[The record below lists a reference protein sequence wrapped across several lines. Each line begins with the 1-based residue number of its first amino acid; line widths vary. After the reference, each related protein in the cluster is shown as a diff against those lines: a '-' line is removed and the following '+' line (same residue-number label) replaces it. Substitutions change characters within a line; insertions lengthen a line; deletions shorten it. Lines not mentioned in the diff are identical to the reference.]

1 MAGFIKT
8 ERNLEIVFATV
19 FSALVFVLFFFILGA
34 NGLILGND
42 PAVHL
47 QRAQIFLNAGEIPL
61 SGIAVYP
68 PLYHVVLD
76 TFIAFTGATN
86 VGESLVLMK
95 AVTALIDWMLVF
107 SVYLVAAKFFSK
119 KTGVVAAMLLM
130 LCFPL
135 YEINSW
141 GSYPSILSLAFMVL
155 VFLYLALP
163 LKNLGY
169 TMVAFVLAFSMVMAH
184 PFATFISVF
193 ILPPFILVMLA
204 RSKGHHRKTLIAVL
218 LGGGIAFFVYYLQP
232 ILPYLSEIVSI
243 VFFQLKTMLYQVPY
257 VTFNAYMTNF
267 GFLFFFAFSGLVIA
281 FVKLKKAK
289 SLSFFLLLALAF
301 LVPLALSQA
310 YLIGMYLEYA
320 RFVYYLMPFLAVL
333 AAVSFVFIV
342 DAFFAS
348 YFNNKKNWQKLFLKV
363 VSVVIVCALV
373 AVMVVRFQTVTGR
386 IGEATEFYSVS
397 DMSAYQAGN
406 WIKQNSPDAYA
417 KVVVTESPGQWFGV
431 YSGREVIAET
441 DPVVQWNEKA
451 ECVLDLSYD
460 LEHPLT
466 MVRAYEAKG
475 NISDESYVSTNMVW
489 RRVAYFP
496 EDNAFV
502 SYRDQNDSLHSFAL
516 SSLNRT
522 IAFDMLNFP
531 KKLTIQYSAEAFALT
546 KTILVHN
553 DTYPVTVTWQL
564 TALKSDLSF
573 ASLYVSE
580 YFDPKFSFDQ
590 AYVPDVLNWEN
601 PWSKPSK
608 VQPNQWAITDFFK
621 ENLTADNH
629 VSVYDSTNEVCFGLR
644 FVDLP
649 DFGNLGALG
658 NGNLDAVRFQYNF
671 FKLDA
676 NYTITATYQ
685 ILAFAQ
691 NSYPQLQNYK
701 DMNTLF
707 DFRAEQQFEVK
718 CRNFASIIRDAYIGF
733 LVYSKERFDSNIL
746 SSGWVELVYSNDK
759 YVVLKIKVD
768 HPYVAVLE

>member
-1 MAGFIKT
+1 MAGWFKT
-8 ERNLEIVFATV
+8 EKNLEIVFAAV
-19 FSALVFVLFFFILGA
+19 FSALVFVLFFSILGA

-47 QRAQIFLNAGEIPL
+47 QRAKFFLDMGEIPL
-61 SGIAVYP
+61 SGITVYP
-68 PLYHVVLD
+68 PLYHIVLN
-76 TFIAFTGATN
+76 TFIAFTGATT

-163 LKNLGY
+163 LKNFGY
-169 TMVAFVLAFSMVMAH
+169 TLVAFVLAFSMVMSH
-184 PFATFISVF
+184 PFATFLSVF
-193 ILPPFILVMLA
+193 VLPLFILVMLA

-243 VFFQLKTMLYQVPY
+243 VFFQLKTMLYQVPF
-257 VTFNAYMTNF
+257 VTFDAYMTNF
-267 GFLFFFAFSGLVIA
+267 GFLFFFAFAGLVIA
-281 FVKLKKAK
+281 FFKLKKAK
-289 SLSFFLLLALAF
+289 SLSFFLLLSLAF

-310 YLIGMYLEYA
+310 YLVGMYLEYA

-333 AAVSFVFIV
+333 AAVSLVFVV
-342 DAFFAS
+342 DAVFAA
-348 YFNNKKNWQKLFLKV
+348 YWNNKKNWQKLFLKV

-386 IGEATEFYSVS
+386 IEEATEFYSFS
-397 DMSAYQAGN
+397 DVSAYQAGN
-406 WIKQNSPDAYA
+406 WIKQNSPDIYA

-475 NISDESYVSTNMVW
+475 NIADESYVSTNMVW
-489 RRVAYFP
+489 RLVAYSP

-502 SYRDQNDSLHSFAL
+502 SYRDQNDLMHSFAL

-522 IAFDMLNFP
+522 LTFDTVHFP
-531 KKLTIQYSAEAFALT
+531 KRLIIQYSAEAFAVT

-590 AYVPDVLNWEN
+590 AYVPETLDWAN

-608 VQPNQWAITDFFK
+608 VQPDQWAITDFYK
-621 ENLTADNH
+621 ENLATDNN
-629 VSVYDSTNEVCFGLR
+629 VAFYDTTNEVCFGLR
-644 FVDLP
+644 FADLP
-649 DFGNLGALG
+649 DFGNIGALG
-658 NGNLDAVRFQYNF
+658 NENIDAVRFQYNF

-676 NYTITATYQ
+676 NYTITASYQ
-685 ILAFAQ
+685 MLSFAQ

-707 DFRAEQQFEVK
+707 DFQTEEAFEVK
-718 CRNFASIIRDAYIGF
+718 CRNFASIIRDTYIGF
-733 LVYSKERFDSNIL
+733 LVYSEERFNKDVL

-759 YVVLKIKVD
+759 YVVLKIKAD
-768 HPYVAVLE
+768 HPYVTVLE

>member
-1 MAGFIKT
+1 MAGWFKT
-8 ERNLEIVFATV
+8 EKNLEIVFAAV
-19 FSALVFVLFFFILGA
+19 FSALVFVLFFSILGA

-47 QRAQIFLNAGEIPL
+47 QRAKFFLDMGQIPL
-61 SGIAVYP
+61 SGITVYP
-68 PLYHVVLD
+68 PLYHIVLN
-76 TFIAFTGATN
+76 TFIAFTGATS

-107 SVYLVAAKFFSK
+107 SVYLVAAKFFGK
-119 KTGVVAAMLLM
+119 KTGVIAAMLLM

-163 LKNLGY
+163 LKNFGY
-169 TMVAFVLAFSMVMAH
+169 TLVAFVLAFSMVMSH
-184 PFATFISVF
+184 PFATFLSVF
-193 ILPPFILVMLA
+193 VLPLFILVMLA

-243 VFFQLKTMLYQVPY
+243 VFFQLKTMLYQVPF
-257 VTFNAYMTNF
+257 VTFDAYMTNF
-267 GFLFFFAFSGLVIA
+267 GFLFFFAFAGLVIA
-281 FVKLKKAK
+281 FFKLKKAK

-301 LVPLALSQA
+301 LVPLALSQT

-333 AAVSFVFIV
+333 AAVSLVFLV
-342 DAFFAS
+342 DAVFAA
-348 YFNNKKNWQKLFLKV
+348 YWNNKKNWQKLFLKV

-373 AVMVVRFQTVTGR
+373 AVFVVRFQTVTGR
-386 IGEATEFYSVS
+386 IEEATTFYSFS
-397 DMSAYQAGN
+397 DVSAYQTGN
-406 WIKQNSPDAYA
+406 WIKQNSPDIYA

-466 MVRAYEAKG
+466 MVRVYEAKG
-475 NISDESYVSTNMVW
+475 SIADESYVSTNMVW
-489 RRVAYFP
+489 RRVAYSS
-496 EDNAFV
+496 EDNAIV
-502 SYRDQNDSLHSFAL
+502 SYRDQNEVLHSFAL

-522 IAFDMLNFP
+522 LTFDTVHFP
-531 KKLTIQYSAEAFALT
+531 KRLTMQYSAEAFVVT
-546 KTILVHN
+546 KTILMHN

-590 AYVPDVLNWEN
+590 AYVSGTLDWAN
-601 PWSKPSK
+601 PWSNPSK
-608 VQPNQWAITDFFK
+608 VQPDQWAITDFYK
-621 ENLTADNH
+621 ENLATDNN
-629 VSVYDSTNEVCFGLR
+629 VAFYDSTNEVCFGLR
-644 FVDLP
+644 FADLP
-649 DFGNLGALG
+649 DFGNIGALG
-658 NGNLDAVRFQYNF
+658 NENIDAVRFQYNF

-676 NYTITATYQ
+676 NYTITASYQ
-685 ILAFAQ
+685 MLSFAQ

-707 DFRAEQQFEVK
+707 DFQAEEAFEVK
-718 CRNFASIIRDAYIGF
+718 CRNFASIIRDTHIGF
-733 LVYSKERFDSNIL
+733 LVYSEERFNKDVL

-759 YVVLKIKVD
+759 YVVLKIKAD